1 MSLIPW
7 PAIAE
12 IIDGQVLS
20 ASHLNSIKEGLEHL
34 LSHSHGPNGVVA
46 TQKGRATLT
55 NDYITLWQGY
65 MIHVTDA
72 ALAYTVGLTWAGAGG
87 CQWTLCYRGDD
98 GNLHDATGFPK
109 DVVVSGIH
117 SATVDLVAPDMTVG
131 KVYSWY
137 LRVES
142 DAALPVVTGNV
153 WRLCEV
159 PPSTWAAAHWVTPP
173 TFANGLSDD
182 ADLNAL
188 KTDCDVLHADKI
200 SIINPFFAVDDQVTY
215 NNGSLAPVAYG
226 RFCYR
231 PTHLY
236 VQISGRMKTA
246 GSWTWRPTIEYQD
259 GTTVA
264 LAESAAITS
273 GDDFKWDQASF
284 DISGLATPLVFG
296 TPYRVEIEVD
306 TGSDDLEVKEVL
318 ILMGNGAGTPAV
330 GWVVPVLFAE
340 GDTTLSAAN
349 MNKYSTD
356 LTALGAGGVEAL
368 WGINEAVQYNSED
381 HAEAFNG
388 TNFKRMF
395 GGAHQKRYLI
405 YRHEEV
411 TGDITDGPRLSYG
424 EGHDWHVD
432 LPTGDDFDPSPDNA
446 TLSLSEWL
454 TYDLSDLPMMAFGT
468 LYSVENA
475 YIAFE
480 CDMAVT

>member
-1 MSLIPW
+1 MSLVPF

-12 IIDGQVLS
+12 VVDGQVLS
-20 ASHLNSIKEGLEHL
+20 AAQLNSVKEALEHL
-34 LSHSHGPNGVVA
+34 LGHSHGPNGVVA
-46 TQKGRATLT
+46 TQKGKATLT

-65 MIHVTDA
+65 MIHIADA
-72 ALAYTVGLTWAGAGG
+72 ALAYTIALTWAGAGG
-87 CQWTLCYRGDD
+87 CQWRLCYRGDD
-98 GNLHDATGFPK
+98 GNLHDADGFPK
-109 DVVVSGIH
+109 DETATGIH
-117 SATVDLVAPDMTVG
+117 SATVTLTGTSMTIG

-142 DAALPVVTGNV
+142 DDEHPHVTGDV
-153 WRLCEV
+153 WRLCET
-159 PPSTWAAAHWVTPP
+159 PKSTWGTTHWITPP

-188 KTDCDVLHADKI
+188 KTDCDALHEDKV
-200 SIINPFFAVDDQVTY
+200 STVNPFFTVDDEVTY
-215 NNGSLAPVAYG
+215 NCGSLAPVAYG

-231 PTHLY
+231 PNHLY
-236 VQISGRMKTA
+236 VQISGRMKVGT
-246 GSWTWRPTIEYQD
+246 SWTWRPTIEYQD
-259 GTTVA
+259 GSTA
-264 LAESAAITS
+264 LLAESDAITS

-296 TPYRVEIEVD
+296 TPYRVEIEVA

-318 ILMGNGAGTPAV
+318 ILLGNGAGTPAV
-330 GWVVPVLFAE
+330 GWEVPVLFAE

-356 LTALGAGGVEAL
+356 LTALYTGGVEAL
-368 WGINEAVQYNSED
+368 WGINEAIQYNSED
-381 HAEAFNG
+381 HANSENG
-388 TNFKRMF
+388 TGFKRMF

-411 TGDITDGPRLSYG
+411 TGDITDGPRLNYG

-446 TLSLSEWL
+446 SLSISEWL

-468 LYSVENA
+468 LYSVEHA
-475 YIAFE
+475 YVAFE
-480 CDMAVT
+480 CDQAVT